1 MHVSVGRN
9 DQHQRRRTATSAAC
23 RCPPQFA
30 VRLLDRLEGDQF
42 GELARDICHRIFC
55 SVQAA
60 SRAEQSRGLTS
71 RRASYVVSCT
81 TGTSRSRAR
90 SADSSLSAIPSPC
103 RRRSS
108 AGVTSTIQTLDFA
121 SPLSISRSNGEPRTT
136 SFSLNQTETPSDSSR
151 SCSSFAGPLR
161 SSHAW
166 QRKTSR
172 RSGRSARFSTLSR
185 TGVSART
192 SAGVYA
198 TAEPTRDHLGLPLL
212 PDPPTLLRTPPR
224 LLSNGGWDG

>member
-60 SRAEQSRGLTS
+60 SRAQQ
-71 RRASYVVSCT
+71 RAHFAESLYVVSCT

-108 AGVTSTIQTLDFA
+108 AGVTSTIPTRDFA

-136 SFSLNQTETPSDSSR
+136 SFSLNETETPSDSSR

-198 TAEPTRDHLGLPLL
+198 TTEATRDHPMQQSPLTDSNRPPPPYHGGALPAA
-212 PDPPTLLRTPPR
+212 P
-224 LLSNGGWDG
+224 

>member
-1 MHVSVGRN
+1 MSCRAGRERAGRVLGVPIALCRRFPLLVGG
-9 DQHQRRRTATSAAC
+9 AA
-23 RCPPQFA
+23 
-30 VRLLDRLEGDQF
+30 
-42 GELARDICHRIFC
+42 ARG
-55 SVQAA
+55 SQA
-60 SRAEQSRGLTS
+60 
-71 RRASYVVSCT
+71 
-81 TGTSRSRAR
+81 RSR
-90 SADSSLSAIPSPC
+90 L
-103 RRRSS
+103 
-108 AGVTSTIQTLDFA
+108 VTSPG
-121 SPLSISRSNGEPRTT
+121 PLSISRSNGEPRTT

-224 LLSNGGWDG
+224 LLSNGGVGRIGVRPIAAVAPVAATACRAPLAVRWPRTGAVHLANSHSSPLQI